1 MKQQHPQT
9 TWGFRSLSFWLT
21 LLIAVG
27 IIIVGFRFFLDPA
40 GRFRDFGIPMG
51 NGKQLLYGNVK
62 GIRDIFSGIVFLYL
76 LAIRARHI
84 VAVLFSFCI
93 LIPTVDCI
101 TNIIANGTGDWH
113 FWIHGGTAFYMAI
126 TSVLLFKNSVT
137 SQRDEI

>member
-1 MKQQHPQT
+1 MKQQPHT

-27 IIIVGFRFFLDPA
+27 IIVVGFRFFIDPA
-40 GRFRDFGIPMG
+40 GRFQDFGIPIG
-51 NGKQLLYGNVK
+51 EGKQQLYGYVK

-76 LAIRARHI
+76 LSIRARRI
-84 VAVLFSFCI
+84 VAVLFTFCI

-113 FWIHGGTAFYMAI
+113 LWIHAGTAMYMAL

-137 SQRDEI
+137 SHTDEI

>member
-1 MKQQHPQT
+1 M
-9 TWGFRSLSFWLT
+9 RRYISFSPAEED
-21 LLIAVG
+21 LIAG
-27 IIIVGFRFFLDPA
+27 LFIEKPLA
-40 GRFRDFGIPMG
+40 A
-51 NGKQLLYGNVK
+51 

-76 LAIRARHI
+76 LAIRARRI

-113 FWIHGGTAFYMAI
+113 FWIHGGTALYMAI

-137 SQRDEI
+137 SQSDEI